1 MNALLSG
8 DITSVAEFLAHA
20 LELEVESAERYDDMA
35 DNMEVH
41 NNPGVAE
48 LFRQLAKY
56 GKQHADAVRQQAS
69 AYDLPAISPWDFK
82 WNCPEGPES
91 PCEDDMNYLMNKCD
105 ALQVALHNEQR
116 GRDFYVEV
124 ARSTPSFDVQRIAAE
139 MAEEENSHVEM
150 LKEWIAREAC
160 DFQPAVD
167 DLDPPNMPE

>member
-82 WNCPEGPES
+82 
-91 PCEDDMNYLMNKCD
+91 
-105 ALQVALHNEQR
+105 
-116 GRDFYVEV
+116 
-124 ARSTPSFDVQRIAAE
+124 
-139 MAEEENSHVEM
+139 
-150 LKEWIAREAC
+150 
-160 DFQPAVD
+160 
-167 DLDPPNMPE
+167 

>member
-1 MNALLSG
+1 
-8 DITSVAEFLAHA
+8 
-20 LELEVESAERYDDMA
+20 
-35 DNMEVH
+35 
-41 NNPGVAE
+41 
-48 LFRQLAKY
+48 
-56 GKQHADAVRQQAS
+56 
-69 AYDLPAISPWDFK
+69 
-82 WNCPEGPES
+82 
-91 PCEDDMNYLMNKCD
+91 MNYLMNKCD